1 VTFCHV
7 SADDNDLREFDYERY
22 LMEEVELR
30 HIVDNPAMSMV
41 SALSYCLQGSKK
53 RFFFKKPNPLVFLGF
68 GVLLGFGTSRKNR

>member
-1 VTFCHV
+1 MTFCHV

-53 RFFFKKPNPLVFLGF
+53 PFFFKKAQPTGF
-68 GVLLGFGTSRKNR
+68 FGFWGFIGFWDKQEK